1 MDSKHKPGHLGEAHE
16 PAEHDMRRQ
25 PRIDPSKPPPED
37 DLPSFDWLKALGM
50 IAIAVAFAFGGL
62 KLGGI
67 W

>member
-1 MDSKHKPGHLGEAHE
+1 MESKQKAGHLGEAHE

-25 PRIDPSKPPPED
+25 PRIDPSKRVEEKIPTSHY
-37 DLPSFDWLKALGM
+37 LTAAGVILFFVCF
-50 IAIAVAFAFGGL
+50 AIGGL